1 MTTKNTTKAAAVKKP
16 AEKKPVVK
24 KVGVKPA
31 TEKKA
36 VKNAAVKA
44 VLPAPR
50 TEGNPVAKKQP
61 KPVFSIFD
69 ETAKKFV
76 PAEGA
81 KPITIPGLEAFQL
94 FIHQTKDG
102 RNWCVSEACSGGRLA
117 IGSKRAVAVQMAT
130 EMLNKHGK
138 AGILESIQRSINRSG
153 AAPGF
158 TPPAG
163 IQDPA
168 DVKAE
173 ESNPKQI
180 FKITT
185 EDGTEIEVTYDESMQ
200 HHLEFRG
207 ELSPTGYHSHFG
219 YDGKGDVREAAQKL
233 ANEFRAAFLKEQA
246 KLARKQK
253 AVTPGAEPAAKPASR
268 RGRKPDGR
276 CPTGNDNDA
285 QIATGASHP
294 SCTKKNA
301 RRGSRSSQLDIAAAI
316 LKDAG
321 EPLTCKEMV
330 RRMLEGRLWESGG
343 RTPGATLSA
352 SINREIAKLG
362 KEARFV
368 RAERGL
374 YSLKP

>member
-1 MTTKNTTKAAAVKKP
+1 MTMTTKKTTTKAATKKP
-16 AEKKPVVK
+16 AEKKPVTK
-24 KVGVKPA
+24 KVAAKPA
-31 TEKKA
+31 PKKA
-36 VKNAAVKA
+36 VKKAAVKA
-44 VLPAPR
+44 VHPAPR
-50 TEGNPVAKKQP
+50 AEGNPVAKKQP
-61 KPVFSIFD
+61 KPVFRIFD

-76 PAEGA
+76 PVDGA

-102 RNWCVSEACSGGRLA
+102 RTWCVSEACSGGRLA
-117 IGSKRAVAVQMAT
+117 IGAKRAVAVQMAS

-138 AGILESIQRSINRSG
+138 AGILECVQRSINRTG

-158 TPPAG
+158 NLPTGIRLPDG
-163 IQDPA
+163 IQAPA
-168 DVKAE
+168 EVKAE
-173 ESNPKQI
+173 ESKPKQT
-180 FKITT
+180 FKIKT
-185 EDGTEIEVTYDESMQ
+185 EDGTEIEVAYDESMR

-246 KLARKQK
+246 KQARKQK

-268 RGRKPDGR
+268 RGRKPDG
-276 CPTGNDNDA
+276 
-285 QIATGASHP
+285 I
-294 SCTKKNA
+294 
-301 RRGSRSSQLDIAAAI
+301 SSQLDIAAGI

-362 KEARFV
+362 KDARFV